1 MRENIYREAHMKRF
15 LLLCMA
21 IFVAFSVA
29 CTKAGANEIIN
40 TDKQSA
46 SAPVRKSASGHKE
59 RAEHNYP
66 PMVKVAGVVYV
77 DTGYE
82 NAMATCGTAD
92 GEIKTAVDG
101 TKMPVGDDESNFGTG
116 YDYQLWEKGY
126 MNVRL
131 NNRWILFKDLNLKND
146 GNGIPEWVAHFTAK
160 VIKAEEDSLLVEVTD
175 VDDGFYFK
183 ERMTKPVSL
192 SIENLDHGK
201 DGFVST
207 DGLEGKAVEVYFGG
221 EIRNTEPESSVP
233 IHLEPIYKIH
243 VKEGYGMK

>member
-1 MRENIYREAHMKRF
+1 MKRF
-15 LLLCMA
+15 LFLSMA
-21 IFVAFSVA
+21 IVAVLSVA
-29 CTKAGANEIIN
+29 CAKAGANETIN
-40 TDKQSA
+40 ADKQSA
-46 SAPVRKSASGHKE
+46 SAHARERASGHKE

-101 TKMPVGDDESNFGTG
+101 TKKPVRDDQSNFGTG
-116 YDYQLWEKGY
+116 YDYQFWEKGY

-131 NNRWILFKDLNLKND
+131 NNRWILFKELNLKND
-146 GNGIPEWVAHFTAK
+146 GDGIPKWVAHFTAK
-160 VIKAEEDSLLVEVTD
+160 VIHAEEDSLLVEATE

-183 ERMTKPVSL
+183 ARLTKPIAL
-192 SIENLDHGK
+192 PIDNLDHEK
-201 DGFVST
+201 DGFVT
-207 DGLEGKAVEVYFGG
+207 TEGLEGKTVVVYFGG

-233 IHLEPIYKIH
+233 IGLERVYKIIL
-243 VKEGYGMK
+243 KETNETD

>member
-1 MRENIYREAHMKRF
+1 MKRF
-15 LLLCMA
+15 LLLIMA
-21 IFVAFSVA
+21 IAVAFSVA

-46 SAPVRKSASGHKE
+46 SAHARESAPGHKE
-59 RAEHNYP
+59 KTEHNYP
-66 PMVKVAGVVYV
+66 PMIKVAGVVYV

-101 TKMPVGDDESNFGTG
+101 REMPLGDDESNFGTG

-131 NNRWILFKDLNLKND
+131 NNRWILFKNLNLKND
-146 GNGIPEWVAHFTAK
+146 GDGIPAWVAHFTAK

-192 SIENLDHGK
+192 SIENLNHGK

-207 DGLEGKAVEVYFGG
+207 EGLEGKAVEVYFGG
-221 EIRNTEPESSVP
+221 EIRNAEPESSVP
-233 IHLEPIYKIH
+233 IHLETIYKIH
-243 VKEGYGMK
+243 VKEGDVTK

>member
-1 MRENIYREAHMKRF
+1 MKRF
-15 LLLCMA
+15 LFLIMA

-29 CTKAGANEIIN
+29 CTKADTGETIN
-40 TDKQSA
+40 ADKQSA
-46 SAPVRKSASGHKE
+46 SVHVDSKKSRQKE

-66 PMVKVAGVVYV
+66 PMIKVAGVVYV

-82 NAMATCGTAD
+82 NAMVTCGTAD
-92 GEIKTAVDG
+92 GEIKTTVDG

-116 YDYQLWEKGY
+116 YDYQFWEKGY

-146 GNGIPEWVAHFTAK
+146 GNGIPKWVAHFTAK

-183 ERMTKPVSL
+183 KQMTKPVSL
-192 SIENLDHGK
+192 SIENLDHGR

-207 DGLEGKAVEVYFGG
+207 EGLEGKTVEVYFGG
-221 EIRNTEPESSVP
+221 EIRNTEPESSAP
-233 IHLEPIYKIH
+233 IHLETIYKID
-243 VKEGYGMK
+243 VKEGNGMK

>member
-1 MRENIYREAHMKRF
+1 MKRF
-15 LLLCMA
+15 LFLIMV
-21 IFVAFSVA
+21 IVAVFSVA
-29 CTKAGANEIIN
+29 YTKAGANEIIN

-46 SAPVRKSASGHKE
+46 SAPVRKRASGQKE

-66 PMVKVAGVVYV
+66 PMIKVAGVVYV

-82 NAMATCGTAD
+82 NAMVTCGTAD
-92 GEIKTAVDG
+92 GEIKNAVDG

-116 YDYQLWEKGY
+116 YGYQLWEKGY
-126 MNVRL
+126 INVRL
-131 NNRWILFKDLNLKND
+131 NNRWILFKDLNLKDD
-146 GNGIPEWVAHFTAK
+146 GRIPKWVAHFTGK
-160 VIKAEEDSLLVEVTD
+160 VMKAEEDSLLVEVTD

-183 ERMTKPVSL
+183 KQMTKPALL

-207 DGLEGKAVEVYFGG
+207 EGLEGKAVEVYFGG

-233 IHLEPIYKIH
+233 IRLETIYKID
-243 VKEGYGMK
+243 VMEGNG

>member
-1 MRENIYREAHMKRF
+1 MKRF
-15 LLLCMA
+15 LFLSMA

-29 CTKAGANEIIN
+29 CTKAGTNETIN
-40 TDKQSA
+40 ADKQSA
-46 SAPVRKSASGHKE
+46 SAPVRKRASGHKE
-59 RAEHNYP
+59 KTEHNYP

-101 TKMPVGDDESNFGTG
+101 REMPANDDESNFGTG
-116 YDYQLWEKGY
+116 YDYQFWEKGY

-146 GNGIPEWVAHFTAK
+146 GDGIPEWVAHFTAK

-175 VDDGFYFK
+175 VDNEFYFK

-192 SIENLDHGK
+192 SIENLNHGK

-207 DGLEGKAVEVYFGG
+207 EGLEGKAVEVYFGG

-233 IHLEPIYKIH
+233 IHLETIYKIH
-243 VKEGYGMK
+243 VKEGNGMK

>member
-1 MRENIYREAHMKRF
+1 MKRF
-15 LLLCMA
+15 LFLIMA
-21 IFVAFSVA
+21 IVAVLSVA
-29 CTKAGANEIIN
+29 CTKAGANETIN
-40 TDKQSA
+40 ADKQSA
-46 SAPVRKSASGHKE
+46 SVPVRKSASGHKE
-59 RAEHNYP
+59 KTEHNYP

-92 GEIKTAVDG
+92 GEIKTAVNG
-101 TKMPVGDDESNFGTG
+101 TRMPVSDDESNFGTG
-116 YDYQLWEKGY
+116 YDYQFWEKGY

-146 GNGIPEWVAHFTAK
+146 GDGIPKWVAHFTAK

-183 ERMTKPVSL
+183 KRMTKPVSL
-192 SIENLDHGK
+192 SIENLNHGK

-221 EIRNTEPESSVP
+221 EIKNTEPESSVP

-243 VKEGYGMK
+243 VKEGNGMK

>member
-1 MRENIYREAHMKRF
+1 MKRF
-15 LLLCMA
+15 LFLIMV

-29 CTKAGANEIIN
+29 CTKAGANETIN
-40 TDKQSA
+40 ADKQSA
-46 SAPVRKSASGHKE
+46 SAPVRKRVSGHKE

-82 NAMATCGTAD
+82 NGMVTCGTAD

-101 TKMPVGDDESNFGTG
+101 RKMPANDDESNFGTG

-131 NNRWILFKDLNLKND
+131 NNRWILFKDLNLKD
-146 GNGIPEWVAHFTAK
+146 GNGIPKWVAHFTAK

-175 VDDGFYFK
+175 VDDEFYFK
-183 ERMTKPVSL
+183 KRMTKPVLL
-192 SIENLDHGK
+192 SIENLNHGK

-207 DGLEGKAVEVYFGG
+207 EGLEGKAVEVYFGG
-221 EIRNTEPESSVP
+221 EIKNTEPESSVP
-233 IHLEPIYKIH
+233 IHLETIYKIH
-243 VKEGYGMK
+243 VKEGDGTK

>member
-1 MRENIYREAHMKRF
+1 MKRF
-15 LLLCMA
+15 LIILMA
-21 IFVAFSVA
+21 IAVTLSVA
-29 CTKAGANEIIN
+29 CTKAGTNE
-40 TDKQSA
+40 
-46 SAPVRKSASGHKE
+46 
-59 RAEHNYP
+59 AEKAEQNYP

-92 GEIKTAVDG
+92 GEIKTAVNG

-131 NNRWILFKDLNLKND
+131 NNRWILFKDLNLKDD
-146 GNGIPEWVAHFTAK
+146 GDGIPEWVAHFTAK

-183 ERMTKPVSL
+183 EQMTKPVSL

-233 IHLEPIYKIH
+233 IHLETIYKIH
-243 VKEGYGMK
+243 VKEGDGMK

>member
-1 MRENIYREAHMKRF
+1 MKRF
-15 LLLCMA
+15 LFLIMA
-21 IFVAFSVA
+21 IVAVLSVA
-29 CTKAGANEIIN
+29 CTKADTGETIN
-40 TDKQSA
+40 ADKQSA
-46 SAPVRKSASGHKE
+46 SVHVDSKKSGQKE

-92 GEIKTAVDG
+92 GEIKTAVNG
-101 TKMPVGDDESNFGTG
+101 TRMPVSDDESNFGTG

-146 GNGIPEWVAHFTAK
+146 GDGIPKWVAHFTAK

-183 ERMTKPVSL
+183 KQMTKPVLL
-192 SIENLDHGK
+192 SIENLNHGK

-233 IHLEPIYKIH
+233 IHLETIYKID
-243 VKEGYGMK
+243 VKEGDGTK

>member
-1 MRENIYREAHMKRF
+1 MKRF
-15 LLLCMA
+15 LFLSMA
-21 IFVAFSVA
+21 IVAVLSVA
-29 CTKAGANEIIN
+29 CAKAGANETIN
-40 TDKQSA
+40 ADKQSA
-46 SAPVRKSASGHKE
+46 SARARESASGHKE

-82 NAMATCGTAD
+82 NAMATCGTTD

-101 TKMPVGDDESNFGTG
+101 RKMPASDDESNFGTG
-116 YDYQLWEKGY
+116 YGYQFWEKGY
-126 MNVRL
+126 MNVRR

-146 GNGIPEWVAHFTAK
+146 GDGIPEWVAHFTAK

-183 ERMTKPVSL
+183 ERMTKPALL
-192 SIENLDHGK
+192 SIENLDHEK

-207 DGLEGKAVEVYFGG
+207 EGLEGKAVEVYFGG
-221 EIRNTEPESSVP
+221 EIKNAEPESSVP
-233 IHLEPIYKIH
+233 IHLETIYKIH
-243 VKEGYGMK
+243 VKEGNGMK

>member
-1 MRENIYREAHMKRF
+1 MKRS
-15 LLLCMA
+15 LLLILSMSM
-21 IFVAFSVA
+21 AFSVA
-29 CTKAGANEIIN
+29 CTKADANETIN
-40 TDKQSA
+40 ADKQSA

-66 PMVKVAGVVYV
+66 PMVKVAGVVYM

-126 MNVRL
+126 INVRL
-131 NNRWILFKDLNLKND
+131 NNRWILFKDLNLKDD

-160 VIKAEEDSLLVEVTD
+160 VINAEEDSLLVEVTD
-175 VDDGFYFK
+175 VDEGFYFK
-183 ERMTKPVSL
+183 KQMTKPVAL
-192 SIENLDHGK
+192 SIENLDHWK

-207 DGLEGKAVEVYFGG
+207 EGLEGKMVEVYFGG
-221 EIRNTEPESSVP
+221 EIRNTEPENSAP
-233 IHLEPIYKIH
+233 IHLETIYKIY
-243 VKEGYGMK
+243 VMEGNG

>member
-1 MRENIYREAHMKRF
+1 MKRF
-15 LLLCMA
+15 LIILMA
-21 IFVAFSVA
+21 IVAVLSVA
-29 CTKAGANEIIN
+29 CTKAGTNEAEK
-40 TDKQSA
+40 T
-46 SAPVRKSASGHKE
+46 
-59 RAEHNYP
+59 EHNYP

-82 NAMATCGTAD
+82 NAMVTCGTAD

-101 TKMPVGDDESNFGTG
+101 RKMPVGDDESNFGTG
-116 YDYQLWEKGY
+116 YDYQFWEKGY

-131 NNRWILFKDLNLKND
+131 NNRWILFKDLNLKD
-146 GNGIPEWVAHFTAK
+146 GNGIPKWVAHFTAK

-183 ERMTKPVSL
+183 KRMTKPVSL

-207 DGLEGKAVEVYFGG
+207 EGLEGKAVEVYFGG
-221 EIRNTEPESSVP
+221 EIRNAEPESSVP
-233 IHLEPIYKIH
+233 IHLETIYKID
-243 VKEGYGMK
+243 VKEGNGMK

>member
-1 MRENIYREAHMKRF
+1 MKRI
-15 LLLCMA
+15 LSLILIIA
-21 IFVAFSVA
+21 VALSVA
-29 CTKAGANEIIN
+29 CMK
-40 TDKQSA
+40 TDTEEE
-46 SAPVRKSASGHKE
+46 E

-101 TKMPVGDDESNFGTG
+101 TKKPVRDDQSNFGTG
-116 YDYQLWEKGY
+116 YDYQFWEKGY

-131 NNRWILFKDLNLKND
+131 NNRWILFKELNLKND
-146 GNGIPEWVAHFTAK
+146 GDGIPKWVAHFTAK
-160 VIKAEEDSLLVEVTD
+160 VIHAEEDSLLVEATE

-183 ERMTKPVSL
+183 ARLTKPIAL
-192 SIENLDHGK
+192 PIDNLDHEK
-201 DGFVST
+201 DGFVT
-207 DGLEGKAVEVYFGG
+207 TEGLEGKTVVVYFGG

-233 IHLEPIYKIH
+233 IGLERVYKIIL
-243 VKEGYGMK
+243 KETNETD

>member
-1 MRENIYREAHMKRF
+1 MKRF
-15 LLLCMA
+15 LFLSMA
-21 IFVAFSVA
+21 IVAVLSVA
-29 CTKAGANEIIN
+29 CTKAGTNETIN

-59 RAEHNYP
+59 KTEHNYP
-66 PMVKVAGVVYV
+66 PMVKVAGVVNV

-146 GNGIPEWVAHFTAK
+146 GDGISKWVAHFTAK
-160 VIKAEEDSLLVEVTD
+160 VIKAEEDSLLVEVTE

-183 ERMTKPVSL
+183 ERMTKPALL
-192 SIENLDHGK
+192 SIENLDHEK

-207 DGLEGKAVEVYFGG
+207 EGLEGKAVEVYFGG
-221 EIRNTEPESSVP
+221 EIKNAEPESSVP
-233 IHLEPIYKIH
+233 IHLETIYKIH
-243 VKEGYGMK
+243 VKEGNGMK

>member
-1 MRENIYREAHMKRF
+1 MKRF
-15 LLLCMA
+15 LFLIMV

-29 CTKAGANEIIN
+29 CTKAGTNEIIN

-46 SAPVRKSASGHKE
+46 SAPVRKRASGHKE

-92 GEIKTAVDG
+92 GKIKTAVDG
-101 TKMPVGDDESNFGTG
+101 AKKPARDDQSNFGTG
-116 YDYQLWEKGY
+116 YDYQFREKGY

-131 NNRWILFKDLNLKND
+131 NNRWILFKDLNLKSD
-146 GNGIPEWVAHFTAK
+146 DDRIPKWVAHFTAK
-160 VIKAEEDSLLVEVTD
+160 VIHAEEDSLLVEATE

-183 ERMTKPVSL
+183 PRLTKPIAL
-192 SIENLDHGK
+192 PIDNLDHEK

-207 DGLEGKAVEVYFGG
+207 EGLEGKTVVVYFGG
-221 EIRNTEPESSVP
+221 EIKNAEPESSVP
-233 IHLEPIYKIH
+233 IGFERVYKIIL
-243 VKEGYGMK
+243 KETNGTN

>member
-1 MRENIYREAHMKRF
+1 
-15 LLLCMA
+15 
-21 IFVAFSVA
+21 
-29 CTKAGANEIIN
+29 
-40 TDKQSA
+40 
-46 SAPVRKSASGHKE
+46 
-59 RAEHNYP
+59 
-66 PMVKVAGVVYV
+66 MVKVAGVVYV

-146 GNGIPEWVAHFTAK
+146 GDGIPKWVAHFTAK

-183 ERMTKPVSL
+183 KRMTKPVSL
-192 SIENLDHGK
+192 SIENLNHGK

-221 EIRNTEPESSVP
+221 EIKNAEPESSVP
-233 IHLEPIYKIH
+233 IHLETIYKID
-243 VKEGYGMK
+243 VKEGDGTK

>member
-1 MRENIYREAHMKRF
+1 MKRF
-15 LLLCMA
+15 LKILMA
-21 IFVAFSVA
+21 IVVTLSVA
-29 CTKAGANEIIN
+29 CTKAGTNVAEK
-40 TDKQSA
+40 T
-46 SAPVRKSASGHKE
+46 
-59 RAEHNYP
+59 EHNYP

-101 TKMPVGDDESNFGTG
+101 RKMPVGDDESNFGTG

-131 NNRWILFKDLNLKND
+131 NNRWILFKDLNLKDD
-146 GNGIPEWVAHFTAK
+146 GDGIPAWVAHFTAK

-183 ERMTKPVSL
+183 ERMTKPVLL
-192 SIENLDHGK
+192 SIENLNHGK

-221 EIRNTEPESSVP
+221 EIRNTEPESSAP
-233 IHLEPIYKIH
+233 IHLETIYKIH
-243 VKEGYGMK
+243 VKEGNGMK

>member
-1 MRENIYREAHMKRF
+1 MKRF
-15 LLLCMA
+15 LFLIMA
-21 IFVAFSVA
+21 IVAVLSVA
-29 CTKAGANEIIN
+29 CTKAGTNEIIN

-59 RAEHNYP
+59 KTEHNYP

-92 GEIKTAVDG
+92 GEIKTAVDW

-131 NNRWILFKDLNLKND
+131 NNRWILFKDLNLKDD
-146 GNGIPEWVAHFTAK
+146 GDGIPAWVAHFTAK

-183 ERMTKPVSL
+183 ERITKPVSL

-207 DGLEGKAVEVYFGG
+207 DGLEGKVVEVYFGG

-233 IHLEPIYKIH
+233 IHLETIYKIH
-243 VKEGYGMK
+243 VKEGNGMK

>member
-1 MRENIYREAHMKRF
+1 MKRF
-15 LLLCMA
+15 LFLIMA
-21 IFVAFSVA
+21 IVAVLSVA
-29 CTKAGANEIIN
+29 CTKADTGETIN
-40 TDKQSA
+40 ADKQSA
-46 SAPVRKSASGHKE
+46 SVHVDSKKSGQKE

-92 GEIKTAVDG
+92 GEIKTAVNG
-101 TKMPVGDDESNFGTG
+101 TRMPVSDDESNFGTG

-146 GNGIPEWVAHFTAK
+146 GDGIPKWVAHFTAK

-183 ERMTKPVSL
+183 KQMTKPVSL
-192 SIENLDHGK
+192 SIENLDHGR

-207 DGLEGKAVEVYFGG
+207 EGLEGKAVEVYFGG
-221 EIRNTEPESSVP
+221 EIRNTEPESSAP
-233 IHLEPIYKIH
+233 IHLETIYKID
-243 VKEGYGMK
+243 VKEGNGMK

>member
-1 MRENIYREAHMKRF
+1 MKRF
-15 LLLCMA
+15 LLFLMA
-21 IFVAFSVA
+21 VFVAFSVA
-29 CTKAGANEIIN
+29 CTKADTNETIN
-40 TDKQSA
+40 ADKQSA
-46 SAPVRKSASGHKE
+46 SAPVRKGASGHKE

-82 NAMATCGTAD
+82 NGMVTCGTAD

-101 TKMPVGDDESNFGTG
+101 REMPANDDESNFGTG

-126 MNVRL
+126 INVRL
-131 NNRWILFKDLNLKND
+131 NNRWILFKDLNLKD
-146 GNGIPEWVAHFTAK
+146 GNGIPKWVAHFTAK

-221 EIRNTEPESSVP
+221 EIKNAEPESSAP
-233 IHLEPIYKIH
+233 IHLETIYKIH
-243 VKEGYGMK
+243 VKEGDGTK

>member
-1 MRENIYREAHMKRF
+1 MKRF
-15 LLLCMA
+15 LIILMA
-21 IFVAFSVA
+21 IVAVLSVA
-29 CTKAGANEIIN
+29 CTKAGTNEAEK
-40 TDKQSA
+40 T
-46 SAPVRKSASGHKE
+46 
-59 RAEHNYP
+59 EHNYP

-82 NAMATCGTAD
+82 NGMVTCGTAD

-116 YDYQLWEKGY
+116 YDYQFWEKGY

-146 GNGIPEWVAHFTAK
+146 GDGIPKWVAHFTAK

-183 ERMTKPVSL
+183 KQMTKPVFL

-201 DGFVST
+201 DGYVST
-207 DGLEGKAVEVYFGG
+207 NGLEGKAVEVYFGG
-221 EIRNTEPESSVP
+221 EIRNAEPESSVP
-233 IHLEPIYKIH
+233 IHLETIYKIH
-243 VKEGYGMK
+243 VKEGNGMK